1 MINFV
6 FPKQILVQHI
16 VTITCLILK
25 IKVFLVI
32 LLRNEYNSY
41 FDKKDCHILYN
52 FL

>member
-25 IKVFLVI
+25 IKVFLVSCLEINII
-32 LLRNEYNSY
+32 L
-41 FDKKDCHILYN
+41 ILIKR
-52 FL
+52 LSHSL